1 MCQFPLRAVLTTAL
15 CICLLCACD
24 QHAPDAQAATVKAP
38 APDLAAIGK
47 AAFFDPSLSASGKQS
62 CASCHSPENA
72 YGPPNGLAVQLGG
85 PNLDRAGLRS
95 APSLRYLRAVP
106 YWTFT
111 QANSLKE
118 RLEDGDNQPSG
129 GYTWDG
135 RYNSPADQAAFPL
148 LNPDEMA
155 NSSAEDVAQKLSKS
169 AYAQQFREAFGQDIF
184 SRPTQALADLGK
196 VLQAFQF
203 NDPSFAP
210 YSSKFDRVLDGK
222 EHFTP
227 QEAHGLALFSDPDK
241 GNCASCHLINKGAH
255 GAHPALTD
263 YNFQTLGVP
272 RNMEIPANR
281 DPNFF
286 DMGLCGPLRQDEAK
300 QQKWFCG
307 MFRTPTL
314 RNVATRR
321 VFFHNG
327 MYHTLEDSLRFY
339 VERDTNPEK
348 WYSKD
353 AHGHVV
359 KFDDLPKNLR
369 SNVDTRTEPLT
380 NHLGGKPVWSDS
392 DIRDVMAFLD
402 TLTDADAKTVAR

>member
-1 MCQFPLRAVLTTAL
+1 
-15 CICLLCACD
+15 
-24 QHAPDAQAATVKAP
+24 
-38 APDLAAIGK
+38 
-47 AAFFDPSLSASGKQS
+47 
-62 CASCHSPENA
+62 
-72 YGPPNGLAVQLGG
+72 VQLGG
-85 PNLDRAGLRS
+85 PHLDRAGLR
-95 APSLRYLRAVP
+95 AVPSLRYLRAVP

-111 QANSLKE
+111 QADSLKE

-135 RYNSPADQAAFPL
+135 RYNTPAEQAAFPL

-155 NSSAEDVAQKLSKS
+155 NSSADDVAKKLSQS
-169 AYAQQFREAFGQDIF
+169 PYAQQFREAFGQDIF
-184 SRPTQALADLGK
+184 SRPAQALADLGK
-196 VLQAFQF
+196 ALQAFQF

-222 EHFTP
+222 DQFTP
-227 QEAHGLALFSDPDK
+227 QEAHGLVLFSDPDK
-241 GNCASCHLINKGAH
+241 GNCASCHLIDKGAH

-286 DMGLCGPLRQDEAK
+286 DMGLCGPLREDQAK

-327 MYHTLEDSLRFY
+327 MFHTLEDSMRFY
-339 VERDTNPEK
+339 VERDTDPKK

-369 SNVDTRTEPLT
+369 SNVDTKTQPLT

-392 DIRDVMAFLD
+392 DINDVVAFLN
-402 TLTDADAKTVAR
+402 TLTDADAKTVPR